1 MLRTRVQAGIC
12 ALFAVLAASPAAH
25 AITVQ
30 TLRAKL
36 AAQQRNLSSTS
47 GAYVRD
53 LVTGRTLYST
63 RADRTRSPA
72 SNEKLLV
79 TSTALLKY
87 GPDARLRTILEA
99 ESDPVDGVID
109 GDVALVGAGDPY
121 LTTTRLRSIAGQLKA
136 QGVEEITGKVLGDG
150 TFFDNRRGSYD
161 SAYAYDPDLG
171 GSLGGLVLDYGRG
184 PNPAQY
190 AAEKLRDTL
199 LAADIIVRKGPHA
212 GTLGEEGV
220 PVASVTSDPISTIL
234 AKINVPSDNF
244 AAEMLLKTL
253 GGAFGTAGT
262 TTAGATVVRET
273 LAELGVTA
281 RPYDGSGL
289 SRADQVSPREIT
301 DLLTEMAALPGT
313 GLALRSS
320 LPVAG
325 KTGTLAS
332 RMRGTAAA
340 GRCRAKTGT
349 LRSVSALSGYCATPS
364 GHLVA
369 FSFLENNMS
378 EYTAKQVEDRMVA
391 QIARYSDASR

>member
-1 MLRTRVQAGIC
+1 ML
-12 ALFAVLAASPAAH
+12 LASPAAS
-25 AITVQ
+25 ALDVD
-30 TLRAKL
+30 TLRKKL
-36 AAQQRNLSSTS
+36 AAQQRHLSATS

-79 TSTALLKY
+79 TSAALLKY
-87 GPDARLRTILEA
+87 GAEARLRTILVA
-99 ESDPVDGVID
+99 GQGPVDGVID
-109 GDVALVGAGDPY
+109 SDVALVGAGDPY
-121 LTTTRLRSIAGQLKA
+121 LTTTKLRLIASQLRA

-150 TFFDNRRGSYD
+150 TFFDDRRGSYD
-161 SAYAYDPDLG
+161 SAYAYDADLG

-199 LAADIIVRKGPHA
+199 LAADIIVRKGPHT
-212 GTLGEEGV
+212 GSLGADAV
-220 PVASVTSDPISTIL
+220 PVASVTSDPLSTIL
-234 AKINVPSDNF
+234 LRINVPSDNF

-273 LAELGVTA
+273 LAGIGVTA

-289 SRADQVSPREIT
+289 SRADQVSPREVV
-301 DLLTEMAALPGT
+301 DLLTEMARTPGI

-325 KTGTLAS
+325 RTGTLAS
-332 RMRGTAAA
+332 RMRGTPAA

-349 LRSVSALSGYCATPS
+349 LRSVSALSGYCNTPT

-391 QIARYSDASR
+391 LIARYSDASR